1 MLLHFIL
8 LVGLLCC
15 CFIAAHLCDVHL
27 CSFGLKLQLYCHE
40 LEWPRRLHRKAGAG
54 ANGAHQLPDVK
65 NPQLYHVYIT
75 FSLEICDRLVSGVII
90 PGLVVQTNKFCA
102 AYPSFH
108 PLKTRIV
115 SPSQDEDDE
124 HEEED
129 DDDDCFDEAD
139 DDSMDSPAAGS
150 STSPAIC
157 ATPTSVGKRP
167 MSPKQAASVKRPCVQ
182 AKLSS
187 CRVNSNVIVTKP

>member
-1 MLLHFIL
+1 
-8 LVGLLCC
+8 V
-15 CFIAAHLCDVHL
+15 
-27 CSFGLKLQLYCHE
+27 
-40 LEWPRRLHRKAGAG
+40 RRSSIR
-54 ANGAHQLPDVK
+54 ANGAYQVPDVK

-90 PGLVVQTNKFCA
+90 PGWDVQTNKFCA

-124 HEEED
+124 HDEH
-129 DDDDCFDEAD
+129 DDDCLDEP

-157 ATPTSVGKRP
+157 ATPTSVGKWP
-167 MSPKQAASVKRPCVQ
+167 MSPAKQAAPVKRPCVQ
-182 AKLSS
+182 AQLSS
-187 CRVNSNVIVTKP
+187 FFTEAPK

>member
-1 MLLHFIL
+1 MI
-8 LVGLLCC
+8 
-15 CFIAAHLCDVHL
+15 
-27 CSFGLKLQLYCHE
+27 
-40 LEWPRRLHRKAGAG
+40 
-54 ANGAHQLPDVK
+54 
-65 NPQLYHVYIT
+65 
-75 FSLEICDRLVSGVII
+75 
-90 PGLVVQTNKFCA
+90 VQTNKFCA

-124 HEEED
+124 LEEEDED

-139 DDSMDSPAAGS
+139 DSMHSPAAGS

-167 MSPKQAASVKRPCVQ
+167 MSPKQAASVKRPCVHAQ
-182 AKLSS
+182 LSS
-187 CRVNSNVIVTKP
+187 FFTKGSK